1 MPQTLY
7 DKLMSA
13 HVVREEAGTAL
24 IYIDRQLI
32 HEVTSPQAFEG
43 LEIANR
49 KPWRTQASIAV
60 PDHNVP
66 TTERSS
72 GVSGIQIQFLN
83 YKSKHWTKTVKRLAL
98 MKFK

>member
-1 MPQTLY
+1 MAQTLY

-13 HVVREEAGTAL
+13 HVVREEATTSL

-43 LEIANR
+43 LEIAGR
-49 KPWRTQASIAV
+49 KPWRLNANLAV

-66 TTERSS
+66 TTERSA
-72 GVSGIQIQFLN
+72 GVSSIEDPISKLQIETLDKN
-83 YKSKHWTKTVKRLAL
+83 C
-98 MKFK
+98 